1 MRFKRLGAGWG
12 MAIVAAIVSGF
23 ALIALVISYMTV
35 RTERKAMKK
44 ALSLQGTGHRGFNES
59 EY

>member
-1 MRFKRLGAGWG
+1 